1 MPGPAPRVDRDEFR
15 RLNADGWTAPQL
27 AQHFGIAPRSVTR
40 LRSKLGIQAPTDHT
54 LTPDR
59 LAQIEAMLDDGAS
72 QREIQRTLGVDR
84 ETIRAHFP
92 GRGWTLAD
100 GGAFAMA
107 TTALW
112 EQIDA
117 ANYAATSK
125 DLREA
130 SRAK

>member
-15 RLNADGWTAPQL
+15 RLNDDGWTIPAL

-40 LRSKLGIQAPTDHT
+40 LRSKLGIQAPTALD

-59 LAQIEAMLDDGAS
+59 LAQVEAMLDDGAS

-92 GRGWTLAD
+92 GRGWSLSE
-100 GGAFAMA
+100 GGKFALA

-112 EQIDA
+112 EQVEA
-117 ANYAATSK
+117 ANWAATSK

-130 SRAK
+130 PRAK